1 MATQWKRS
9 HDVVW
14 EELDGAVLLVN
25 TTTGMRCHLNAAAA
39 AVWKLCDGRHSV
51 SELAAAVA
59 RSCEEVLR
67 VCRQLSEIGLL
78 SGSPALAGSSALY
91 NDYSCLRN
99 GVSANLAGA
108 PAFTLL
114 GLGEGPRR
122 RPSPRGNSGPG

>member
-9 HDVVW
+9 QDVVW

-25 TTTGMRCHLNAAAA
+25 PATGMRCHLNAAAA

-59 RSCEEVLR
+59 RSCEEVVR
-67 VCRQLSEIGLL
+67 VCRQLSQIGLL

-91 NDYSCLRN
+91 NDNSCMRN
-99 GVSANLAGA
+99 GLPVSLEGA
-108 PAFTLL
+108 PVFTLL
-114 GLGEGPRR
+114 GLGDGSRR